1 MGNYLADFDS
11 DFYVTN
17 KYELPIASG
26 MKIIVKDKE
35 NGFSLKGIAVNEK
48 KPEKVWNVMVKKGYG
63 ALIIGANSSCSNL
76 NFFKKGDY
84 PYKLCTFAP
93 PSVNY

>member
-1 MGNYLADFDS
+1 
-11 DFYVTN
+11 
-17 KYELPIASG
+17 
-26 MKIIVKDKE
+26 
-35 NGFSLKGIAVNEK
+35 
-48 KPEKVWNVMVKKGYG
+48 MVKKGYG

-93 PSVNY
+93 PSVNYYIHIIHTTIRLASSLRWGCFSAP

>member
-1 MGNYLADFDS
+1 
-11 DFYVTN
+11 
-17 KYELPIASG
+17 
-26 MKIIVKDKE
+26 
-35 NGFSLKGIAVNEK
+35 
-48 KPEKVWNVMVKKGYG
+48 MVKKGYG

-93 PSVNY
+93 PSANY